1 MRGRETGEVVAAA
14 RYEGGFLPAAA
25 SRRHTPAAK
34 GQDLL
39 RKAKKMT
46 NGARTTAL
54 PTAGGWTGGVWCL
67 GTPLFLQEGTAA
79 PSGSVLCSQ
88 CQQSPVTISE
98 PCWWQ
103 LVLFFGYVALKEE
116 NNVVF

>member
-1 MRGRETGEVVAAA
+1 MAAA
-14 RYEGGFLPAAA
+14 RYEGGFLPVAA
-25 SRRHTPAAK
+25 SRRHTPAAE

-54 PTAGGWTGGVWCL
+54 LTAGGGDGRCL
-67 GTPLFLQEGTAA
+67 VPGYPLFLQEGTAV
-79 PSGSVLCSQ
+79 SSESVLCSQ
-88 CQQSPVTISE
+88 CQQSLVAVSE
-98 PCWWQ
+98 LCWWQ
-103 LVLFFGYVALKEE
+103 SVLFFGYVALKEE

>member
-54 PTAGGWTGGVWCL
+54 PTAGGGREVFGAWVPPCSSRRV
-67 GTPLFLQEGTAA
+67 LQRLLEA
-79 PSGSVLCSQ
+79 CSARSAS
-88 CQQSPVTISE
+88 SP
-98 PCWWQ
+98 P
-103 LVLFFGYVALKEE
+103 
-116 NNVVF
+116 

>member
-1 MRGRETGEVVAAA
+1 MGEVVAAA

-25 SRRHTPAAK
+25 SRRHTPAAE

-39 RKAKKMT
+39 RKAKK
-46 NGARTTAL
+46 NDKWCQDHSPADCW
-54 PTAGGWTGGVWCL
+54 GGTGGVWCL
-67 GTPLFLQEGTAA
+67 GTPLFLQEGTAV
-79 PSGSVLCSQ
+79 PSESALCLQ
-88 CQQSPVTISE
+88 CQQSPVTVSE

-103 LVLFFGYVALKEE
+103 SVLFFGYVALKEE

>member
-14 RYEGGFLPAAA
+14 RYEGGFLPVAA
-25 SRRHTPAAK
+25 SRRHTPAAE

-54 PTAGGWTGGVWCL
+54 LTAGGGREVFGAWLPPVPPGGYCGVFRKC
-67 GTPLFLQEGTAA
+67 
-79 PSGSVLCSQ
+79 
-88 CQQSPVTISE
+88 
-98 PCWWQ
+98 
-103 LVLFFGYVALKEE
+103 ALLA
-116 NNVVF
+116 VPAVPRSSI